1 MEERLLNY
9 FNGDELAASVWKNK
23 YANENESTPEDMFKR
38 ISKEFARIEN
48 NYPEPLTEEQIYDC
62 LDKFK
67 YIIPGGSVLASCG
80 TGKLASLSNCFVIAG
95 PRDSYSSIMD
105 TRKVQVQL
113 MKRRGGVGYDLSYL
127 RPNGAVVDNAAV
139 TSTGAPSFM
148 DVNSALT
155 NEVALSG
162 RRK

>member
-1 MEERLLNY
+1 MKSSPFMGRIFISLILKWINMEERLLNY

-95 PRDSYSSIMD
+95 PRDSYSSIPYLPD
-105 TRKVQVQL
+105 Q
-113 MKRRGGVGYDLSYL
+113 RG
-127 RPNGAVVDNAAV
+127 V
-139 TSTGAPSFM
+139 T
-148 DVNSALT
+148 
-155 NEVALSG
+155 
-162 RRK
+162 